1 MPGAQAVALSFVLT
15 FKFSLCSHL
24 RELYENSSMLTK
36 REQDTFDFIASY
48 YAQQHKAPLLTEI
61 AEGLG
66 IQSKGVVHRYVSAL
80 EEQGYI
86 VRNPKTRGIEL
97 AECPDVDDL
106 PFLGRIAAGK
116 PIEAIEDKRAVNFTH
131 LLNGPNRYVLEVKGQ
146 SMVDEGIRHGDL
158 VVIEHAST
166 ARSNQII
173 VALIDDENVTLKRVQ
188 FPKKGLVRLIPANKT
203 MQVKEYSA
211 ERVKVQG
218 ILVGQV
224 RLYG

>member
-1 MPGAQAVALSFVLT
+1 
-15 FKFSLCSHL
+15 
-24 RELYENSSMLTK
+24 MLTK
-36 REQDTFDFIASY
+36 REQDTFDFIANY
-48 YAQQHKAPLLTEI
+48 YAKQRKAPLLIEI

-80 EEQGYI
+80 EGKGYI

-97 AECPDVDDL
+97 VDHPDMDDL

-116 PIEAIEDKRAVNFTH
+116 PIEAVEDKQAVNFAH

-166 ARSNQII
+166 ARGNQIV
-173 VALIDDENVTLKRVQ
+173 VALIDGEDVTLKRIQ
-188 FPKKGLVRLIPANKT
+188 FPKKDTVRLIPANKN
-203 MQVKEYSA
+203 MQAKEYLA
-211 ERVKVQG
+211 KRVAIQG

-224 RLYG
+224 RVYD